1 MFEQMKARYLIL
13 LSILGAILTM
23 VALIV
28 LDVSDMTF
36 DVISQLVLYV
46 LVPGIYFGYYF
57 RKHNASVWNVLS
69 FNGIQ
74 KWMPTLLA
82 LVVVSIAF
90 SLSMFWFQ
98 LFMLAPVAPWLVD
111 FMLEALPIPDT
122 PLYIVFTVFTI
133 AMLAPVVEEF
143 MFRGVLLKRM
153 IGKTSVWGGILISS
167 LLFGILHL
175 DVIGAFLFG
184 IVASLLYLRT
194 NNLLVPI
201 LLHIINNSL
210 AAVAMFLAPT
220 WPESIAIFNLA
231 DVYAKAAPNAV
242 MLGISA
248 LLLISAIFWLARGL
262 QTQKQPEKDSI
273 VE

>member
-220 WPESIAIFNLA
+220 WPESIVIFNLA

-262 QTQKQPEKDSI
+262 QTQKQPEKNSI

>member
-13 LSILGAILTM
+13 FSVLGMILT
-23 VALIV
+23 IV
-28 LDVSDMTF
+28 VLLVMDVSDTTF

-69 FNGIQ
+69 FGGIQ
-74 KWMPTLLA
+74 KWLPALFA
-82 LVVVSIAF
+82 LVAVSIAF

-98 LFMLAPVAPWLVD
+98 LFVLAPVAPWLVD
-111 FMLEALPIPDT
+111 FMLETFPIPDT
-122 PLYIVFTVFTI
+122 PWYIVFTIFTI
-133 AMLAPVVEEF
+133 AILAPVVEEF

-175 DVIGAFLFG
+175 DIIGAFLFG
-184 IVASLLYLRT
+184 VVASLLYLRT
-194 NNLLVPI
+194 NNLLLPI

-210 AAVAMFLAPT
+210 AAAAMFLAPT

-231 DVYAKAAPNAV
+231 DVYSKAAPNAV
-242 MLGISA
+242 ILGISA
-248 LLLISAIFWLARGL
+248 VLLIAAIFWLARGL
-262 QTQKQPEKDSI
+262 DTRKRPKEES
-273 VE
+273 VHE